1 MPIML
6 QPNWSKQLIFGS
18 FNRRELGA
26 V

>member
-1 MPIML
+1 MPIMP

-18 FNRRELGA
+18 FNCRELGA